1 MEKQAT
7 KFYTG
12 QGDKGLTAL
21 TPASQVSKADERVAA
36 VGAVEEIVS
45 ALGLVKTATAC
56 PVFRGKLER
65 IQKTLRTL
73 SLGLRD
79 PRSGKYVF
87 SAEELSFLES
97 DMDTML
103 ASVPAAALTE
113 TLPGGNPQS
122 AHLDVAHTTARRA
135 EREVIAMDRRY
146 AVPPVCKQYLNRL
159 SDYLLVA
166 ARYSDHLFEKAEAE
180 GKTPAPVAPASPV
193 AVTPA
198 AREAAL
204 RPDSVS
210 VGASA
215 PAPSVG
221 AQGTNTEALVAEVL
235 VAEVLARLGG
245 APVLDLARAKTII
258 ETVEARAKEL
268 GKAAVIAVCNAEGN
282 PIAVQVMDGAFLVS
296 YEVAVK
302 KAYTAVAVK
311 MSTMELSAL
320 CQPGGT
326 FYGLQ
331 AMDKVVT
338 FGGGVP
344 LYRGG
349 AIVGGLGVSGGTG
362 EEDHELALF
371 GAAVFQTL

>member
-1 MEKQAT
+1 MEKRDT

-45 ALGLVKTATAC
+45 ALGVVKTATSC
-56 PVFRGKLER
+56 PIFRGKVER

-73 SLGLRD
+73 ALGLRD

-87 SAEELSFLES
+87 SAEEMSFLES

-103 ASVPAAALTE
+103 AAIPADALTGA
-113 TLPGGNPQS
+113 LPGGNPQS
-122 AHLDVAHTTARRA
+122 AYLDVAHTTTRRA
-135 EREVIAMDRRY
+135 ERELVAMDRRY
-146 AVPPVCKQYLNRL
+146 AAPAAFKQYLNRL
-159 SDYLLVA
+159 ADYLLVA
-166 ARYSDHLFEKAEAE
+166 ARYSDHLQAKAEAE
-180 GKTPAPVAPASPV
+180 KPVVP
-193 AVTPA
+193 
-198 AREAAL
+198 
-204 RPDSVS
+204 
-210 VGASA
+210 ASA
-215 PAPSVG
+215 PQPAVAPQTSVS
-221 AQGTNTEALVAEVL
+221 ATANSTDALVAEI
-235 VAEVLARLGG
+235 LARLGG
-245 APVLDLARAKTII
+245 PKVLDLDRAKRLI
-258 ETVEARAKEL
+258 EAVESRAKEQ
-268 GKAAVIAVCNAEGN
+268 GKRAVVAVCNPEGN
-282 PIAVQVMDGAFLVS
+282 PVAVHVMDGAFLVS

-331 AMDKVVT
+331 ALDKVIT
-338 FGGGVP
+338 FGGGIP
-344 LYRGG
+344 LYHDGV
-349 AIVGGLGVSGGTG
+349 IVGGLGVSGGTG
-362 EEDHELALF
+362 EEDHDLALY

>member
-1 MEKQAT
+1 MPGYGLTATGAKDRYSMEKKEA

-21 TPASQVSKADERVAA
+21 TPASQVSKADERVGA

-45 ALGLVKTATAC
+45 ALGVVKTHTPC
-56 PVFRGKLER
+56 PIFRGKLER
-65 IQKTLRTL
+65 IQRTLRTL
-73 SLGLRD
+73 AQGLRD
-79 PRSGKYVF
+79 PRSGKYAF
-87 SAEELSFLES
+87 SAEEIDFLES
-97 DMDTML
+97 DMDKML
-103 ASVPAAALTE
+103 EHVTPEAIAN

-122 AHLDVAHTTARRA
+122 AALDVAHTTTRRA
-135 EREVIAMDRRY
+135 ERDVIAMDRRY
-146 AVPPVCKQYLNRL
+146 AVPPTFKQYLNRL

-166 ARYSDHLFEKAEAE
+166 ARYSDYLFDKAEAE
-180 GKTPAPVAPASPV
+180 KPAVAAPAAAPLSVPAPVS
-193 AVTPA
+193 A
-198 AREAAL
+198 AAN
-204 RPDSVS
+204 
-210 VGASA
+210 
-215 PAPSVG
+215 
-221 AQGTNTEALVAEVL
+221 TTEAL

-245 APVLDLARAKTII
+245 PKTLDLETAKKLIAA
-258 ETVEARAKEL
+258 VEARAKEQ
-268 GKAAVIAVCNAEGN
+268 GKHAVIAVCNPEGN
-282 PIAVQVMDGAFLVS
+282 PIAVHVMDGAFLVS

-331 AMDKVVT
+331 ALDKVIT
-338 FGGGVP
+338 FGGGIP
-344 LYRGG
+344 LYQNG

-362 EEDHELALF
+362 EEDHDLALY